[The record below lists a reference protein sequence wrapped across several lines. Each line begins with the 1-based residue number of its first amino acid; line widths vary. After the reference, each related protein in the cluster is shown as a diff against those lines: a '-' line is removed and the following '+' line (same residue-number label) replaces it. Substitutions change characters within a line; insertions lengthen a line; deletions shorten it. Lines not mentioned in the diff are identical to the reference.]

1 MTPPISDAAHI
12 PDVTSIECRYETRG
26 DTSSISCVHM
36 SNMDIREPPPDD
48 TDPVRC
54 LPESCVELS
63 KEFKM
68 QVTSEGVE
76 FVSANAPSAT
86 NENEPSTRLQQ
97 TPRMSSE
104 EPAKVSQLS
113 SARSRPSQ
121 VRGQD
126 SERFLRW
133 IPVQESSTE
142 MTGPLRLS
150 QGFSITPPFRP
161 LYSGRKW
168 VPVHNS
174 YAYDE

>member
-1 MTPPISDAAHI
+1 MTSPIADAADV
-12 PDVTSIECRYETRG
+12 PDVTCIEDLDETRG

-36 SNMDIREPPPDD
+36 SNMDIREPPPDY

-54 LPESCVELS
+54 LSKSCVELS

-76 FVSANAPSAT
+76 FVSANVHSAT
-86 NENEPSTRLQQ
+86 SENEPSTRLKQAPM
-97 TPRMSSE
+97 TSSG
-104 EPAKVSQLS
+104 EPAKVSQLP
-113 SARSRPSQ
+113 SARSRPPQ
-121 VRGQD
+121 VREQD
-126 SERFLRW
+126 GERFLRW

-142 MTGPLRLS
+142 MTDPLRPS
-150 QGFSITPPFRP
+150 QGFSETPPLRP
-161 LYSGRKW
+161 FYSGRKW